1 MNYPTET
8 DRPENATKY
17 NGWTNYYTW
26 NVALYINNEYEI
38 YKKAYDWVLDQ
49 KHCDLPVRYNAFI
62 PVLEQY
68 FSKIT
73 PDGVS
78 WMEPLID
85 TSELD
90 EMLDELT
97 GTGEEL

>member
-1 MNYPTET
+1 M
-8 DRPENATKY
+8 Y
-17 NGWTNYYTW
+17 NGWTNYETW
-26 NVALYINNEYEI
+26 NVALYINNEYAI

-49 KHCDLPVRYNAFI
+49 KHCDLKVSYNAFI

-90 EMLDELT
+90 EMLDEMV
-97 GTGEEL
+97 GEL